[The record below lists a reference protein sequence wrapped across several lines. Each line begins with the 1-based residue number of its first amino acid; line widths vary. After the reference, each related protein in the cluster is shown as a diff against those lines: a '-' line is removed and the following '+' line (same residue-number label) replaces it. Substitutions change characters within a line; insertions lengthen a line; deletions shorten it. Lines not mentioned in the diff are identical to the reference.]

1 MLCIK
6 YHSFQSNEPCL
17 DGYKRNILFKR
28 VNQCKSHAKM
38 YIFHAVN
45 LAHYSASPGSQEE
58 KNTLEEP
65 MELEEHVRVPDIE
78 ELEVD
83 IMDTLRDRVDLA
95 IKRAIRKRR
104 AALQRKNLL
113 AELEAKE
120 RLRVE
125 LQEYFNI
132 WRDWEEEQ
140 WSYMS
145 GVLIKDTGLEVKAS
159 WNPGHPRT
167 V

>member
-1 MLCIK
+1 
-6 YHSFQSNEPCL
+6 
-17 DGYKRNILFKR
+17 
-28 VNQCKSHAKM
+28 
-38 YIFHAVN
+38 
-45 LAHYSASPGSQEE
+45 
-58 KNTLEEP
+58 
-65 MELEEHVRVPDIE
+65 MELEEHVREPDIE

-125 LQEYFNI
+125 LQEYFKINI

>member
-1 MLCIK
+1 
-6 YHSFQSNEPCL
+6 
-17 DGYKRNILFKR
+17 
-28 VNQCKSHAKM
+28 M

-45 LAHYSASPGSQEE
+45 LAHYSASPGSHEE

-65 MELEEHVRVPDIE
+65 MELEEHVR

-83 IMDTLRDRVDLA
+83 IIDTLRYRVDLA

-113 AELEAKE
+113 AEMEAKE

-125 LQEYFNI
+125 LQEYFKINI